1 MISEKTTVE
10 NQLKLIREEN
20 EKIINEMKRKLILQE
35 QKIIELEK
43 DNQILHNEIN

>member
-1 MISEKTTVE
+1 MISEKITVE